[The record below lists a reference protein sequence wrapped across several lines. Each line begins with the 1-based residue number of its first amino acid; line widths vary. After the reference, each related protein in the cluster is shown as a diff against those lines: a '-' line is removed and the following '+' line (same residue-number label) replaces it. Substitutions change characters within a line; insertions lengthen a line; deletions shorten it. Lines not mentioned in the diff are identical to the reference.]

1 MTNTKKESLFWGLI
15 ILVLG
20 MLFLLK
26 NFGLEINVWHLLG
39 KYWPLILIYIGVKN
53 IYRLLKKIN
62 EEKEN
67 WPSFFC

>member
-1 MTNTKKESLFWGLI
+1 MANTKKESLFWGLI
-15 ILVLG
+15 ILMLG

-53 IYRLLKKIN
+53 IFLYINKK
-62 EEKEN
+62 
-67 WPSFFC
+67 

>member
-1 MTNTKKESLFWGLI
+1 MSNTKKESLFWGLI

-39 KYWPLILIYIGVKN
+39 KYWPLILVYIGVKN
-53 IYRLLKKIN
+53 IYLYVKKN
-62 EEKEN
+62 R
-67 WPSFFC
+67 

>member
-1 MTNTKKESLFWGLI
+1 MTNTKKESLFWGFI

-39 KYWPLILIYIGVKN
+39 KYWPVILIYIGLKN
-53 IYRLLKKIN
+53 IYLYLKKN
-62 EEKEN
+62 K
-67 WPSFFC
+67 

>member
-1 MTNTKKESLFWGLI
+1 MANTKRESLFWGLI

-26 NFGLEINVWHLLG
+26 NFGLEIDVWDLVG

-53 IYRLLKKIN
+53 IYLYLKKA
-62 EEKEN
+62 K
-67 WPSFFC
+67 

>member
-1 MTNTKKESLFWGLI
+1 MANTKKESLFWGLI

-53 IYRLLKKIN
+53 IYPLFEKK
-62 EEKEN
+62 
-67 WPSFFC
+67 

>member
-26 NFGLEINVWHLLG
+26 NFGLEINIWHLLG
-39 KYWPLILIYIGVKN
+39 KYWPVILIYIGVKN
-53 IYRLLKKIN
+53 IYLYLKKN
-62 EEKEN
+62 K
-67 WPSFFC
+67 

>member
-1 MTNTKKESLFWGLI
+1 MAKTKNESLFWGLI

-26 NFGLEINVWHLLG
+26 NFGLEVNVWRLLG

-53 IYRLLKKIN
+53 IYLYIKNK
-62 EEKEN
+62 
-67 WPSFFC
+67 P

>member
-1 MTNTKKESLFWGLI
+1 MAKRNNESLFWGLI

-26 NFGLEINVWHLLG
+26 NFGLEVNVWRLLG

-53 IYRLLKKIN
+53 IYLYIKNK
-62 EEKEN
+62 
-67 WPSFFC
+67 P

>member
-1 MTNTKKESLFWGLI
+1 MANTKRESLFWGLI

-39 KYWPLILIYIGVKN
+39 KYWPLILIYIGLKN
-53 IYRLLKKIN
+53 IFLYSKRMK
-62 EEKEN
+62 
-67 WPSFFC
+67 

>member
-1 MTNTKKESLFWGLI
+1 MANTKRESLFWGLI

-26 NFGLEINVWHLLG
+26 NFGLEINVWDLLG

-53 IYRLLKKIN
+53 IFLYVKKT
-62 EEKEN
+62 K
-67 WPSFFC
+67 

>member
-1 MTNTKKESLFWGLI
+1 MANTKKESLFWGLI

-53 IYRLLKKIN
+53 IYLYVNRNK
-62 EEKEN
+62 
-67 WPSFFC
+67 

>member
-1 MTNTKKESLFWGLI
+1 MANTKKESLFWGLI

-39 KYWPLILIYIGVKN
+39 KYWPLVLVYIGLKN
-53 IYRLLKKIN
+53 IYLYVNKNK
-62 EEKEN
+62 
-67 WPSFFC
+67 